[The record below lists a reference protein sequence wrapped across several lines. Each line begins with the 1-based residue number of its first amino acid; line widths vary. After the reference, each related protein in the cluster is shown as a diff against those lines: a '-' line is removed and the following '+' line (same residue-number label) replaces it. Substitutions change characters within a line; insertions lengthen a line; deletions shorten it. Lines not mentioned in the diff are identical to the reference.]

1 MGASC
6 VMVSQKNSKPLARG
20 RPAIRHGVDLH
31 GLSGLGTVPLLACPL
46 SVTSASEPKFMEL
59 PQQTCK
65 RLVIG
70 HRLATD
76 RAKIGRKGSYANA
89 HIG

>member
-1 MGASC
+1 MDF
-6 VMVSQKNSKPLARG
+6 LALVLC
-20 RPAIRHGVDLH
+20 HGWRAHSLV
-31 GLSGLGTVPLLACPL
+31 A
-46 SVTSASEPKFMEL
+46 SASEPKFMEL